1 MILFSQ
7 KFFYRLFPF
16 LCISIHPMKVILA
29 ANISDSFS
37 AFLLAHN
44 CRLSTD
50 YTNPIAIAEAQG
62 IVTSTKLI
70 IDAAF
75 LAKAP
80 QLKWIARLGS
90 GMEIIDVELCKQK
103 NIFCCNSPAGIANA
117 VAEHSVA
124 MLIGLQKNIISSAQQ
139 VQQHQWIREPNRG
152 WELQGKTIGIIGFG
166 HTGAAFA
173 HKLSV
178 FDCTVLAFDPYKTI
192 THQTAQSATLQQ
204 IYQQADVV
212 SYHVPY
218 NAQTDNYY
226 HANQF
231 AKPHILINTSRG
243 GIAHTSAILKGF
255 AQGNLIA
262 ACLDVLDFEQQ
273 LPFSE
278 ESKNLLD
285 QLYRHPCIIT
295 PHIAGYS
302 HNAIQK
308 MCAELQQQLQS
319 TIFHE

>member
-1 MILFSQ
+1 
-7 KFFYRLFPF
+7 
-16 LCISIHPMKVILA
+16 MKVLLA

-37 AFLLAHN
+37 SFLLAHN
-44 CRLSTD
+44 CTLSTD
-50 YTNPIAIAEAQG
+50 YTNPAAIAEAQG

-75 LAKAP
+75 LANAP

-90 GMEIIDVELCKQK
+90 GMEIIDLQLCHQK
-103 NIFCCNSPAGIANA
+103 NIFCCSSPAGIANA
-117 VAEHSVA
+117 VAEHCIA
-124 MLIGLQKNIISSAQQ
+124 MIIGLQKNIISSAQE
-139 VQQHQWIREPNRG
+139 VQQHLWIREPNRG
-152 WELQGKTIGIIGFG
+152 WELQGKTLGIIGFG

-178 FDCTVLAFDPYKTI
+178 FDCTVLAFDPHKI
-192 THQTAQSATLQQ
+192 INHQTAQSATLEQ
-204 IYQQADVV
+204 IYKQADVV

-226 HANQF
+226 YANLF

-243 GIAHTSAILKGF
+243 GVAHTSAILQGF

-273 LPFSE
+273 NPFTQ

-285 QLYRHPCIIT
+285 QLHLYPCIIT

-308 MCAELQQQLQS
+308 MCAELQQQLQLA
-319 TIFHE
+319 IFS